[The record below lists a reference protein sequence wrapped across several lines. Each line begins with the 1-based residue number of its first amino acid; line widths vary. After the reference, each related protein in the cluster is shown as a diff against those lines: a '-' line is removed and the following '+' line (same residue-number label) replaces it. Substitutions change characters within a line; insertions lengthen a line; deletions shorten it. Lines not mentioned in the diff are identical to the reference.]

1 MDAKEYKILHEKFME
16 NNNGSTIADT
26 FITIVPSFFT
36 TFITVNILVISKPFE
51 LPVQFLVEFLI
62 NIFFVILNVTVL
74 NVKLWEITG
83 SLFVITGT
91 ATVRQL
97 YQRTHLTPFIQIR
110 TKRPGYLTMT
120 RSTINLL
127 TAICILAVDFRCFP
141 RSLAKTE
148 TFGFGLMDTGVG
160 LFVYSNAI
168 VSNEIKQ
175 IGQISMTRI
184 KMKRLLIE
192 NVPLMALGFARF
204 FVINELD
211 YQQHISEYGV
221 HWNFFLTLAATKV
234 IGTFVL
240 SLISTQEHVK
250 YVAILLL
257 IVHETALQLGLS
269 NYVLSDIPRT
279 SFIAANRE
287 GIVSIIGYVALYIVS
302 IHVGSFL
309 KNEADVVNARVLLK
323 QAGKLTIFSL
333 LLWKVTFLCRDMF
346 GVSRRLAN
354 MGYVVWIVSIGT
366 IMTVLYLLLEI
377 FYHYLVFDK
386 PKPSNADDDDA
397 HEQQTCVPI
406 ILRAID
412 YNGLAFF
419 LAANILTGLVNMTFQ
434 TLLVGSG
441 GAVFL
446 LTTYMFVLVAITL
459 FLYVNKIRLKF
470 W

>member
-1 MDAKEYKILHEKFME
+1 MDAREYKLLHEKYMQ
-16 NNNGSTIADT
+16 NNNGSTITDT
-26 FITIVPSFFT
+26 FVSIVPSFFT
-36 TFITVNILVISKPFE
+36 TFITVNILVVSKPLE

-62 NIFFVILNVTVL
+62 NILSVILNVTVL
-74 NVKLWEITG
+74 HIKLWEITG
-83 SLFVITGT
+83 SLVVIAAS

-97 YQRTHLTPFIQIR
+97 YHRTHLTPFIQIGV
-110 TKRPGYLTMT
+110 KRSGYMAMT

-168 VSNEIKQ
+168 ISNEIKQ
-175 IGQISMTRI
+175 IGQSKLTRN
-184 KMKRLLIE
+184 KLKGLLIQ
-192 NVPLMALGFARF
+192 NSPLLALGLMRF
-204 FVINELD
+204 FIINELD
-211 YQQHISEYGV
+211 YQQHVSEYGV
-221 HWNFFLTLAATKV
+221 HWNFFLTLAATKIV
-234 IGTFVL
+234 GTIIL
-240 SLISTQEHVK
+240 SFISTAEHIK

-257 IVHETALQLGLS
+257 VAHETALQLGLS
-269 NYVLSDIPRT
+269 SYVLSDIPRT
-279 SFIAANRE
+279 SFLAANRE
-287 GIVSIIGYVALYIVS
+287 GLLSIMGYVALYMTS
-302 IHVGSFL
+302 ILVGSFL
-309 KNEADVVNARVLLK
+309 KNEAEVVNARTLLK
-323 QAGKLTIFSL
+323 QAGKLAIFSV
-333 LLWKVTFLCRDMF
+333 LLWKVTYLCRDMF

-354 MGYVVWIVSIGT
+354 MGYVVWILSIGT
-366 IMTVLYLLLEI
+366 TMTALFILLEI

-386 PKPSNADDDDA
+386 PSKSNE
-397 HEQQTCVPI
+397 HEPESRTCVPI
-406 ILRAID
+406 ILQAIE

-419 LAANILTGLVNMTFQ
+419 LGANILTGLINMTFQ

-446 LTTYMFVLVAITL
+446 LTVYMFVLVAITL